1 MTTPRV
7 STAPPASAAA
17 RFQAVIRAS
26 IDGFVL
32 FDRHGRVLEAN
43 PALEALTGY
52 PGERLRALTITDLE
66 SDEPPRRPA
75 ETMARLLEAGSSHFA
90 STWRRHDGSTVAVS
104 ISAISLGEDE
114 SRELCCIVRDVSA
127 LSTSDGTWELDVAT
141 RRLTLSTAYCA
152 MLGYAPEEIHG
163 GSDGAARL
171 IHPDD
176 RRRVADSQSAWLAS
190 NNREALEYRLE
201 ARDGSYRWVQIHDVV
216 VTRNAEG
223 HPSRVAGTITD
234 LTERRRAE
242 EELRAARDHA
252 DAADRA
258 KAAFLAV
265 MSHEIRTP
273 LNGVV
278 SMAEILLQSPLPA
291 RDLDAVRTIQGSGH
305 NLLAVIDDILDFSK
319 IEAGRFELEPR
330 DVSIH
335 DVVEEL
341 CESLLP
347 LARER
352 DVDLSLFVA
361 PEVPDLVHC
370 DAARVRQILY
380 NLTANS
386 VKFSSGRPAVRG
398 RVQLRVEVVTA
409 SPLRVTLSVTD
420 NGVGMS
426 AETIS
431 QLFTSFTQGEGST
444 TRRFGGTGLGLA
456 ITKRLADL
464 MGGSIDVFST
474 PGSGSAFTVTL
485 PLDTRAVTPSP
496 PRPDLTGV
504 ACILIDRSEGVPAG
518 DLQRLLIHAGA
529 SVQRVPDA
537 ASAAATARR
546 AGTGCIVVYEPE
558 DGAGLLDAAFAGLS
572 GLHHLQ
578 LTRGQRARELDVA
591 ADVVTVDCD
600 ILRARRFIL
609 AVAVAAGRASP
620 ERYAD
625 GTRAPTPFVR
635 AAPVTVADAR
645 AQGRLILVAEDDLT
659 NQKVILQQLE
669 LLGYAAEVASDGAE
683 ALGRWRAGQYALV
696 LSDLHM
702 PEMDG
707 YALTGAI
714 RRAELPG
721 HRVPILALTANAV
734 RGEAARAEAAGMDA
748 YLTKPVPLATLMAAL
763 SEWLPATPSA
773 AAARPAFRIS
783 DQVAQAP
790 RDPSTV
796 LQVSVLEQLVGDD
809 PVAVLEV
816 LADFQQSARQLA
828 AEMVAARD
836 AGRLPQVG
844 AAAHK
849 LKSSS
854 RSVGALPLGELCA
867 SLEDAA
873 RRADSEMMAQH
884 FPRFESM
891 LAKVEIALDSLLH
904 RS

>member
-90 STWRRHDGSTVAVS
+90 STWRRLDGSTVAVS

-242 EELRAARDHA
+242 EELPAARDHA

-409 SPLRVTLSVTD
+409 LPLRVTLSVTD

-444 TRRFGGTGLGLA
+444 TRRFGGTGLGLSRA
-456 ITKRLADL
+456 SSSTAVRACPRATCN
-464 MGGSIDVFST
+464 GCSST
-474 PGSGSAFTVTL
+474 PVQAYSASPTQ
-485 PLDTRAVTPSP
+485 RP
-496 PRPDLTGV
+496 PRPPRD
-504 ACILIDRSEGVPAG
+504 APA
-518 DLQRLLIHAGA
+518 
-529 SVQRVPDA
+529 PA
-537 ASAAATARR
+537 ASSCMSPKTERVCSTRPLPDCPVFIISSSRAGNEPASSTWRLMSSPWTATSCAPAVSFSPWPWRLGGRHPSATPTEHVRPLRSCAPPQSLSPTHARR
-546 AGTGCIVVYEPE
+546 AG
-558 DGAGLLDAAFAGLS
+558 
-572 GLHHLQ
+572 
-578 LTRGQRARELDVA
+578 
-591 ADVVTVDCD
+591 
-600 ILRARRFIL
+600 
-609 AVAVAAGRASP
+609 
-620 ERYAD
+620 
-625 GTRAPTPFVR
+625 
-635 AAPVTVADAR
+635 
-645 AQGRLILVAEDDLT
+645 
-659 NQKVILQQLE
+659 
-669 LLGYAAEVASDGAE
+669 
-683 ALGRWRAGQYALV
+683 
-696 LSDLHM
+696 
-702 PEMDG
+702 
-707 YALTGAI
+707 
-714 RRAELPG
+714 
-721 HRVPILALTANAV
+721 
-734 RGEAARAEAAGMDA
+734 
-748 YLTKPVPLATLMAAL
+748 
-763 SEWLPATPSA
+763 
-773 AAARPAFRIS
+773 
-783 DQVAQAP
+783 
-790 RDPSTV
+790 
-796 LQVSVLEQLVGDD
+796 
-809 PVAVLEV
+809 
-816 LADFQQSARQLA
+816 
-828 AEMVAARD
+828 
-836 AGRLPQVG
+836 
-844 AAAHK
+844 
-849 LKSSS
+849 
-854 RSVGALPLGELCA
+854 
-867 SLEDAA
+867 
-873 RRADSEMMAQH
+873 
-884 FPRFESM
+884 
-891 LAKVEIALDSLLH
+891 
-904 RS
+904 